1 MPKIKKCN
9 AGKNKIRTRQII
21 IKANLHDRLPKLN
34 HHPLYTENF
43 HGDHLKNQNIPNTS
57 PTYITIQ
64 PCSPIITTFL
74 NDIMSDVS
82 FDFNQA
88 TYRDN

>member
-1 MPKIKKCN
+1 MNEQLPIMNAKPAPVTKIKSPS
-9 AGKNKIRTRQII
+9 A
-21 IKANLHDRLPKLN
+21 
-34 HHPLYTENF
+34 LYRKF
-43 HGDHLKNQNIPNTS
+43 HGDHLKNQNIPHTS

-82 FDFNQA
+82 FDFNQT